1 MATITRT
8 TQIFRDFD
16 LAFSS
21 HPNTKDITIKRN
33 EDAVKQSLKNLILTN
48 YYERPFHSEIGSPVR
63 ALLFELATPLTSHMM
78 KRGIIDVIENF
89 EPRVKV
95 TDVVVNMRD
104 QTNSCEVSIIF
115 EIIGLQTVSELY
127 LTLERTR

>member
-1 MATITRT
+1 MATITRI
-8 TQIFRDFD
+8 TQIFKDFD
-16 LAFSS
+16 LAFSA
-21 HPNTKDITIKRN
+21 HPNTKDITKKRD
-33 EDAVKQSLKNLILTN
+33 EDAVKQALKNLILTN

-78 KRGIIDVIENF
+78 QRGIIDVIENF

-95 TDVVVNMRD
+95 MDVTVNMKD
-104 QTNSCEVSIIF
+104 QTNACSVSITF
-115 EIIGLQTVSELY
+115 EIVGIQTISQLN

>member
-1 MATITRT
+1 MATIIKT
-8 TQIFRDFD
+8 TQIFKDFD
-16 LAFSS
+16 LAFSA
-21 HPNTKDITIKRN
+21 HPNTKDLTKKRD
-33 EDAVKQSLKNLILTN
+33 EDAVKQALKNLILTN

-95 TDVVVNMRD
+95 TDVTVAMRD
-104 QTNSCEVSIIF
+104 ETNACEVSITF
-115 EIIGLQTVSELY
+115 EIIGLQTVSQLN